1 VGEYSAALE
10 DIDGSGMRIAVVV
23 ARFNESITS
32 ALLEGAR
39 RALATARVADADVTV
54 AWVPGA
60 FELPLVAQ
68 HLATSGI
75 CDAVVCLG
83 AVIRGDTPHF
93 DYVAGEAARGL
104 QEAALAT
111 GVPIVFGVLTTDTRQ
126 QALDRVGG
134 CEGHKGE
141 EAANTALEMVELLRR
156 LPKAGTPARSA
167 D

>member
-1 VGEYSAALE
+1 VGEYAAAAGTV
-10 DIDGSGMRIAVVV
+10 DGAGMRIAIVVS
-23 ARFNESITS
+23 RFNEHITGP
-32 ALLEGAR
+32 LLDGAR
-39 RALATARVADADVTV
+39 RALRDRGVADDDVTV

-60 FELPLVAQ
+60 FELPLVAKR
-68 HLATSGI
+68 LASGGT

-111 GVPIVFGVLTTDTRQ
+111 GVPIVFGVLTTDTLQ

-141 EAANTALEMVELLRR
+141 EAASTALEMVELLRR
-156 LPKAGTPARSA
+156 LDNRAGPAAAA